1 MSEQATKPESHLL
14 DKFVVR
20 LPDGLRPSINTQ
32 ARANHRSMNGEII
45 FRLERSLQLEE
56 LYENQRRLNAIL
68 LQRIEEL
75 EARTC

>member
-1 MSEQATKPESHLL
+1 MSEQATKPESHQQ
-14 DKFVVR
+14 DKFVLR

-56 LYENQRRLNAIL
+56 LYENQRRMNVIL

>member
-1 MSEQATKPESHLL
+1 MSEQTKKAHSHLL

-20 LPDGLRPSINTQ
+20 LPDGLRPSISAQ

-45 FRLERSLQLEE
+45 FRLEHSLQLEE
-56 LYENQRRLNAIL
+56 LYEHQCRLNALL